1 MLVSSVSKL
10 VKSTGCTALTLSAAL
25 AIQPIIAS
33 GNERIADLSQ
43 LGSFSFGGGFLPP
56 AGTTSVALAVGQYK
70 YDKIAGDD
78 GHMIEPL
85 KKIDVTV
92 KSGVLAILHMTDQK
106 ILGADYGFR
115 VLFPYMDIT
124 GDATVNTPFGSFKSD
139 VEYSDLIDV
148 VVTPVMLQW
157 RDPSRT
163 FNQSF
168 SVNIE
173 VPIGTYD
180 NESFANSGRD
190 NYSIEPM
197 YAFTYMSQTGYEV
210 SSSFALRYNFRNR
223 NDGFYENGAVEGK
236 YKNGSTF
243 AWNFATGQHVGPFT
257 VGVSGYAL
265 EQLTDDKI
273 DGDQGPDNGKRSRVY
288 AVGPAVSYRDYK
300 NPKMPVLSLKYLK
313 EFGAENR
320 SQGEILSLIAA
331 YTF

>member
-1 MLVSSVSKL
+1 MQVRSILEF
-10 VKSTGCTALTLSAAL
+10 VKSSNYTALMLAGAL
-25 AIQPIIAS
+25 AMHPIAAS
-33 GNERIADLSQ
+33 ANERIADLSQ

-56 AGTTSVALAVGQYK
+56 PGSTSVALAVGQYK

-78 GHMIEPL
+78 GHMIQPL
-85 KKIDVTV
+85 KKVDVTV
-92 KSGVLAILHMTDQK
+92 NSGVLAILHMTDQK
-106 ILGADYGFR
+106 LLGADYGFR

-124 GDATVNTPFGSFKSD
+124 GDADVNTPFGSVKSD
-139 VEYSDLIDV
+139 IVYRDLIDV

-163 FNQSF
+163 FNQNF

-180 NESFANSGRD
+180 KKSFANSGRD

-197 YAFTYMSQTGYEV
+197 YAFTYMTPTGFEF

-223 NDGFYENGAVEGK
+223 NDGLYENGAIEGR

-257 VGVSGYAL
+257 VGISGYAL

-273 DGDQGPDNGKRSRVY
+273 DGGQAPENGKRSRVY
-288 AVGPAVSYRDYK
+288 AVGPAVSFRDYK
-300 NPKMPVLSLKYLK
+300 NPKMPVLSVKYLK